1 MFENLKKKLKE
12 RKVDSLLKK
21 IKILLTEY
29 EYKKTDLNTAFESE
43 REMKEILSEILSMY
57 KYDDEADISDYFS
70 DFTSY
75 VDMRVDEY
83 SRQWALWH
91 LWNYNT
97 IEYELYSLTDKK
109 KQLLDI
115 DVLFAAKYYKEHS
128 DSDITMQDLK
138 IFAQKHCWP
147 SISMPEFRN
156 ACVKDLL
163 SFCKKYRGNDRKYL
177 GKESIPDKWLR
188 LESVCS
194 ASIPSCA
201 ELEEL
206 SSRLKRMD
214 DDDKQDVNGTY
225 FRKVWS
231 YLAHIAS
238 RRLDLSSIGGNK
250 YVVALTVLSGLADDK
265 FMDVDNAIKYVDNTL
280 SLLDLNVPIQEI
292 ESLCSAANKQC
303 KKEIEICREF
313 QIDNNWAID
322 QLAKLVSVFGIVE

>member
-1 MFENLKKKLKE
+1 MFENLKNKLKE

-21 IKILLTEY
+21 MLTEN

-43 REMKEILSEILSMY
+43 REMKEILSEIVSIY
-57 KYDDEADISDYFS
+57 EGNDEADISDYSS

-97 IEYELYSLTDKK
+97 IENELCRLMDKK
-109 KQLLDI
+109 KQSLDI

-128 DSDITMQDLK
+128 DSDITMQDIK
-138 IFAQKHCWP
+138 VFAQKHCR

-156 ACVKDLL
+156 ACLKDLL
-163 SFCKKYRGNDRKYL
+163 SFCKKYRGNDSKYL
-177 GKESIPDKWLR
+177 GKEGITDKWLR
-188 LESVCS
+188 LESVYS
-194 ASIPSCA
+194 ASIPSSA

-214 DDDKQDVNGTY
+214 DDDKRDVNGTY

-238 RRLDLSSIGGNK
+238 RRLDLSSTGRNK

-313 QIDNNWAID
+313 QQDRNWTID
-322 QLAKLVSVFGIVE
+322 QLAKLVSVFGIVD

>member
-1 MFENLKKKLKE
+1 MFENLKNKLKE

-21 IKILLTEY
+21 MLTEN

-43 REMKEILSEILSMY
+43 REMKEILSEIVSIY
-57 KYDDEADISDYFS
+57 EGNDEADISDYSS
-70 DFTSY
+70 DFSSY

-97 IEYELYSLTDKK
+97 IENELCRLMDKK
-109 KQLLDI
+109 KQSLDVN
-115 DVLFAAKYYKEHS
+115 VLFAAKYYKEHS
-128 DSDITMQDLK
+128 DSEITMQDIK
-138 IFAQKHCWP
+138 VFAQKHCR

-156 ACVKDLL
+156 ACLKDLL
-163 SFCKKYRGNDRKYL
+163 SFCKKYRGNDSKYL
-177 GKESIPDKWLR
+177 GKEGITDKWLR

-214 DDDKQDVNGTY
+214 DDDKRDVNEIY
-225 FRKVWS
+225 FQKVWS

-238 RRLDLSSIGGNK
+238 RRLDLSAIGGNK

-292 ESLCSAANKQC
+292 ESLSSAANKQC

-322 QLAKLVSVFGIVE
+322 QLAKLVSIFGIVE

>member
-1 MFENLKKKLKE
+1 MFGNLKNKLKE

-43 REMKEILSEILSMY
+43 REMKEILSEILS
-57 KYDDEADISDYFS
+57 KYDDEADIGDYFS
-70 DFTSY
+70 DFSSY
-75 VDMRVDEY
+75 VDMRVNEY

-91 LWNYNT
+91 LWNFNT
-97 IEYELYSLTDKK
+97 IDYQLHCLMDEK

-128 DSDITMQDLK
+128 DSDITMQDIK
-138 IFAQKHCWP
+138 VFAQKHCR

-156 ACVKDLL
+156 ACLKDLL
-163 SFCKKYRGNDRKYL
+163 SFCKKYRGNDSKYL
-177 GKESIPDKWLR
+177 GKEGITDKWFR

-214 DDDKQDVNGTY
+214 DDDKRDVNEIY

-238 RRLDLSSIGGNK
+238 RRLDLSAIGGNK

-322 QLAKLVSVFGIVE
+322 QLAKLVSIFGIVE

>member
-1 MFENLKKKLKE
+1 MFENLKNKLKE

-21 IKILLTEY
+21 MLTEN

-43 REMKEILSEILSMY
+43 REMKEILSEIVSIY
-57 KYDDEADISDYFS
+57 EGNDEADISDYSS
-70 DFTSY
+70 DFSSY
-75 VDMRVDEY
+75 VDMRVDDY

-97 IEYELYSLTDKK
+97 IENELCRLMDKK
-109 KQLLDI
+109 RQPLDI
-115 DVLFAAKYYKEHS
+115 NVLFAAKYYKEHS
-128 DSDITMQDLK
+128 DSDITIQDIK
-138 IFAQKHCWP
+138 VFAQKHCR

-156 ACVKDLL
+156 ACLKDLL
-163 SFCKKYRGNDRKYL
+163 SFCKKYRGNDSKYL
-177 GKESIPDKWLR
+177 GKEGITDKWLR

-214 DDDKQDVNGTY
+214 DDDKRDVNEIY

-238 RRLDLSSIGGNK
+238 KRLDLSAIGGNK

-292 ESLCSAANKQC
+292 ESLSSAANKQC

-313 QIDNNWAID
+313 QIDKNWAID
-322 QLAKLVSVFGIVE
+322 QLAKLVSIFGIVE

>member
-1 MFENLKKKLKE
+1 MFENLKNKLKE

-21 IKILLTEY
+21 ILKEQKASFEIR
-29 EYKKTDLNTAFESE
+29 DLESAFENE
-43 REMKEILSEILSMY
+43 GEMKEILSEILSMY
-57 KYDDEADISDYFS
+57 EYDDEAGISGYTS
-70 DFTSY
+70 DFISY
-75 VDMRVDEY
+75 VDRRNEGY

-91 LWNYNT
+91 LWNYIT
-97 IEYELYSLTDKK
+97 IEDELGLLMDKK
-109 KQLLDI
+109 KQSLDTY
-115 DVLFAAKYYKEHS
+115 VLFAAKYYKEHS
-128 DSDITMQDLK
+128 DSDITMQDIK
-138 IFAQKHCWP
+138 VFAQKQCR

-156 ACVKDLL
+156 ACLKDLL
-163 SFCKKYRGNDRKYL
+163 SFCIKYRGNDRKYL

-188 LESVCS
+188 LESVSS

-214 DDDKQDVNGTY
+214 DDDKRDVDEIY

-238 RRLDLSSIGGNK
+238 KRLDLAAIEGNK

-292 ESLCSAANKQC
+292 ESLSSAANKQC

-322 QLAKLVSVFGIVE
+322 QLAKLVSIFGIVE